1 MIKIVATQK
10 VKEGKMEEFLETAK
24 DLIAKSRAEEGNVFY
39 TLNQSVKDP
48 SVLAFVEC
56 WKDDDAIKAHNA
68 AEHLQKYLPMLGAL
82 CEGEGV
88 IEVYNEV
95 I

>member
-10 VKEGKMEEFLETAK
+10 VKEGKLEEFLETAK
-24 DLIAKSRAEEGNVFY
+24 VLIEKSRAEEGNVFY

-48 SVLAFVEC
+48 AVLAFVEC
-56 WKDDDAIKAHNA
+56 WKDDEAIAAHNA
-68 AEHLQKYLPMLGAL
+68 AEHFQKYLPMLGAL